1 MAPALALTG
10 RPPRLTRSRQRAR
23 HRHSALWQ
31 GKPMSTITPD
41 IRPRPMPDAPTR
53 FRSGRIV
60 FPTKSDRNNMAIVA
74 DSDTQFLT
82 HVGTEIDYAFQP
94 IVNIHTGVV
103 FGFEALLRG
112 QDRFGFDSVPM
123 LFEYAFARGML
134 HRLDLILREIAFAK
148 FMRLSPEGSSH
159 LFFNIDPRLLESGDY
174 AAGRGLPI
182 LSRHNLSPT
191 RVCLELTED
200 EKVVHNSN
208 TLGILRRYRSQGY
221 RLAIDD
227 FGSGYSGLRHLYE
240 SQPDFVKIDR
250 FFISG
255 MATDHKRKLFV
266 SNIVNL
272 AHVLGLQV
280 VAEGVEDE
288 SELRACREIGCDL
301 VQGYFVDRPQ
311 QDMDKLKLRYDAVVL
326 SNRNDRREKSADFNL
341 IMEQIERPAPISADM
356 PMTSV
361 FERFRRDPGR
371 NFFPVIDGEN
381 RPIGLILERDIKD
394 YIYSPYGRDLISNRA
409 IGKGLRYFVSKAPI
423 VDIRTEAERILETYS
438 ANSGSEGVLV
448 VENGYYIGM
457 LTAGSL
463 LRIINDKNL
472 TLAREQNPL
481 TRLPGNTLIS
491 QYVAKA
497 MDDPSWSG
505 VLAYVDFDNFKP
517 FNDTY
522 GFRQGDRAIL
532 LFSELMRREL
542 TGDRTFLGH
551 IGGDDFFIGLSD
563 MDLSEAADRIN
574 RLTETFRRD
583 VESFYDAEARRRGG
597 ILGRDRDGKDHF
609 YPLLTASMA
618 LVGVERSRAPR
629 NADDLA
635 TLIAELKKKAK
646 AAPDRLGAINLT

>member
-1 MAPALALTG
+1 MDTLSTDIDMRPAGVLPIRFRGGRAVLAANSSRDAAPATA
-10 RPPRLTRSRQRAR
+10 
-23 HRHSALWQ
+23 
-31 GKPMSTITPD
+31 
-41 IRPRPMPDAPTR
+41 
-53 FRSGRIV
+53 
-60 FPTKSDRNNMAIVA
+60 N
-74 DSDTQFLT
+74 SDTLFLK
-82 HVGTEIDYAFQP
+82 HVESEIDYAFQP
-94 IVNIHTGVV
+94 IVNIHTGAV

-112 QDRFGFDSVPM
+112 HDRFGFDNIPM
-123 LFEYAFARGML
+123 FFEYAFSRGIL
-134 HRLDLILREIAFAK
+134 HRLDLILREIAVAK
-148 FMRLSPEGSSH
+148 FMRFSPEGSPH
-159 LFFNIDPRLLESGDY
+159 LFFNIDPRLLESGDD
-174 AAGRGLPI
+174 ATGLGLSI
-182 LSRHNLSPT
+182 LARNNLSPA
-191 RVCLELTED
+191 RFCLELTED

-208 TLGILRRYRSQGY
+208 TLAILRKYRSQGY

-227 FGSGYSGLRHLYE
+227 FGAGYSGLRHLYE
-240 SQPDFVKIDR
+240 SQPDFIKIDR

-255 MATDHKRKLFV
+255 MASDHKRKLFV

-301 VQGYFVDRPQ
+301 AQGYFVARPQ
-311 QDMDKLKLRYDAVVL
+311 LNLKELKSRYDSVAL
-326 SNRNDRREKSADFNL
+326 SNRSDRREQSADFKL
-341 IMEQIERPAPISADM
+341 IMEQIDRPTPITVDT
-356 PMTSV
+356 PMSSV
-361 FERFRRDPGR
+361 FERFRRDPHR
-371 NFFPVIDGEN
+371 TLFPVIDGEN
-381 RPIGLILERDIKD
+381 RPVGLILERDIKD
-394 YIYSPYGRDLISNRA
+394 YIYSPYGRDLILNRA
-409 IGKGLRYFVSKAPI
+409 IGKGLRYFVSKAPL

-463 LRIINDKNL
+463 LRVINDKNL

-491 QYVAKA
+491 QYVAEA
-497 MDDPSWSG
+497 MDDPAWSG

-542 TGDRTFLGH
+542 TGEKTFLGH
-551 IGGDDFFIGLSD
+551 VGGDDFFIGLSD
-563 MDLSEAADRIN
+563 TDLSEASERIR
-574 RLTETFRRD
+574 RLTDIFRRD

-597 ILGRDRDGKDHF
+597 ILGHDRDGKGHF
-609 YPLLTASMA
+609 YPLLTVSMA
-618 LVGVERSRAPR
+618 LVGVEKARTPR

-635 TLIAELKKKAK
+635 GLIATLKSEAK
-646 AAPDRLGAINLT
+646 VAPDRLRAVSLT

>member
-1 MAPALALTG
+1 MDTIAADIGTPGIPNVPIRFRNGRVALAIKPESG
-10 RPPRLTRSRQRAR
+10 DTRSDIDND
-23 HRHSALWQ
+23 ALFL
-31 GKPMSTITPD
+31 K
-41 IRPRPMPDAPTR
+41 
-53 FRSGRIV
+53 
-60 FPTKSDRNNMAIVA
+60 NVA
-74 DSDTQFLT
+74 A
-82 HVGTEIDYAFQP
+82 EIDYAFQP

-112 QDRFGFDSVPM
+112 HDRFGFDNIPM
-123 LFEYAFARGML
+123 FFEYAFARGML
-134 HRLDLILREIAFAK
+134 HRLDLILREIAVAK
-148 FMRLSPEGSSH
+148 FMRLAPEGSPY

-174 AAGRGLPI
+174 EAGRGLPI
-182 LSRHNLSPT
+182 LARHKLSPT

-208 TLGILRRYRSQGY
+208 TLGILRKYRSQGY

-227 FGSGYSGLRHLYE
+227 FGAGYSGLRHLYE

-255 MATDHKRKLFV
+255 MASDHKRKLFV

-301 VQGYFVDRPQ
+301 VQGYFVGRPQ
-311 QDMDKLKLRYDAVVL
+311 QDLNELKLRYDSVAL
-326 SNRNDRREKSADFNL
+326 SNRNNRREPSSDFKL
-341 IMEQIERPAPISADM
+341 IMEQIERPTPITADTPM
-356 PMTSV
+356 PSV
-361 FERFRRDPGR
+361 FERFRRDPQR
-371 NFFPVIDGEN
+371 TFFPVIDGET
-381 RPIGLILERDIKD
+381 RPVGLILERDIKD

-409 IGKGLRYFVSKAPI
+409 IGKGLRYFVSKAPV

-438 ANSGSEGVLV
+438 ANSASEGVLV
-448 VENGYYIGM
+448 VENGHYIGM

-463 LRIINDKNL
+463 LRVINDKNL

-491 QYVAKA
+491 QYVAGA
-497 MDDPSWSG
+497 MDDPAWSG

-542 TGDRTFLGH
+542 TGEKSFLGH
-551 IGGDDFFIGLSD
+551 IGGDDFFIGLSGA
-563 MDLSEAADRIN
+563 DLSEASDRIS
-574 RLTETFRRD
+574 RLTETFRHD

-597 ILGRDRDGKDHF
+597 ILGHDRDGEGHF

-618 LVGVERSRAPR
+618 LVGVGKARAPR

-635 TLIAELKKKAK
+635 SLIAELKKEAK
-646 AAPDRLGAINLT
+646 AAPDRLCAVSLT